1 MQRALDI
8 LREQLSPSIPGTPD
22 MAEMVLGASSWSE
35 IVSSSDYA
43 EAIQDHNETVV
54 DRVKELRNEITSIV
68 ETRSTKQELFED
80 ARDEIAVEAKAAD
93 NARDAVE
100 SQRAEIQ
107 ATSDSRSA
115 RFASLQDQAGDIEGN
130 LPDLSVDPSSSS
142 AGSQPAPVSGQSA
155 VLGADGQA
163 TAPAGAPQVVKDVIA
178 AANEIADMPYL
189 WGRRPRLV
197 RIARI

>member
-1 MQRALDI
+1 LQRALDI